1 MSDHRASGSGDVM
14 KSSSLGLRVV
24 QVQGLLLVTVGLG
37 AYLWG
42 PQGALFSALVGAFN
56 SLVPSVYFAH
66 KVLRSEG
73 GSANALG
80 QWLRAE
86 VGKIA
91 IICGLFLATFLLLKD
106 LNVPALFAGFITV
119 HIGGV
124 IASIVFSSTSRIR

>member
-1 MSDHRASGSGDVM
+1 MGW

-24 QVQGLLLVTVGLG
+24 QVQGLLLVSVALI

-42 PQGALFSALVGAFN
+42 APGAFFSASVGGFN

-66 KVLRSEG
+66 RVLRSEG
-73 GSANALG
+73 ANAIG

-91 IICGLFLATFLLLKD
+91 IICGLFLATFLLLDD
-106 LNVPALFAGFITV
+106 LNVSALFAGFIAV

-124 IASIVFSSTSRIR
+124 IASVVFASNPSSSR